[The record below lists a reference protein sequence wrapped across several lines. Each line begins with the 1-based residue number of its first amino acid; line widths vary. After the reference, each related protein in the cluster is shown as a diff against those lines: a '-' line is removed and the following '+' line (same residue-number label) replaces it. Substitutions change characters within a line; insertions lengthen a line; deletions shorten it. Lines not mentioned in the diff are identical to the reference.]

1 GQYRSRFE
9 EVLRSAIDDKVI
21 ADRRKMETMFR
32 TLQARGHAY
41 LDENGQPW
49 LEIATGGEVRR
60 VGLSVDNVFSDGSDR
75 KLAMQVLLARTNA
88 LLTAQSNH
96 RELMPQF
103 QSDWSLL
110 QRAEDEVRA
119 HGSNPVIAAKTTR
132 Q

>member
-1 GQYRSRFE
+1 MT
-9 EVLRSAIDDKVI
+9 V
-21 ADRRKMETMFR
+21 T
-32 TLQARGHAY
+32 
-41 LDENGQPW
+41 
-49 LEIATGGEVRR
+49 
-60 VGLSVDNVFSDGSDR
+60 DNVFSDGLDR

-96 RELMPQF
+96 RELMAQF
-103 QSDWSLL
+103 ESDWSLL